1 MVINTRHFGEIDIAE
16 EQVLDFKEGI
26 IGYEASHRFA
36 VINSEDPESPFKWIQ
51 SIDNTE
57 LAFALIDPFTVRK
70 DYDFE
75 LKEEYVSLLEIEAP
89 SQVAVYAIVV
99 VPEDI
104 KRISMNL
111 KAPLVI
117 NRDKSLAAQV
127 ILDTDKYS
135 VRHYILDELQK
146 SEV

>member
-1 MVINTRHFGEIDIAE
+1 LIINTRHFGEIDIIE
-16 EQVLDFKEGI
+16 EHILDFKEGI
-26 IGYEASHRFA
+26 IGYEDSNRFA
-36 VINSEDPESPFKWIQ
+36 VIDSEDPESPFKWIQ

-75 LKEEYVSLLEIEAP
+75 LKEDYVGLLEIEEP
-89 SQVAVYAIVV
+89 SQVSVYAIVV

-111 KAPLVI
+111 KAPIVI
-117 NRDKSLAAQV
+117 NRDKRLAAQV
-127 ILDTDKYS
+127 VLDTDKYS

-146 SEV
+146 TGV